1 MEGENSKEKLDVQ
14 DVGREIR
21 FVVFYFSF
29 YHLHTDRI
37 PFASIPAADGTGSDA
52 CACVH
57 RRVRDLIME
66 LAMLAGRHSI
76 TCGNSEMPHLADRK
90 LLIPASVISCS
101 LYQTASSRSSKLNS
115 IDLILLG

>member
-1 MEGENSKEKLDVQ
+1 MMTESDEREKKSWKGKIQKKNSTRTILV
-14 DVGREIR
+14 REIR
-21 FVVFYFSF
+21 FVLFYFSF

-57 RRVRDLIME
+57 RRARDLIMD

-76 TCGNSEMPHLADRK
+76 TCGNLEMPHLADR
-90 LLIPASVISCS
+90 
-101 LYQTASSRSSKLNS
+101 
-115 IDLILLG
+115 